1 MSNLNCFGII
11 EINPGLD
18 LELLD
23 LSFTDT
29 SNVEGI
35 IEYVKNVV
43 GTDTFSLYFT
53 PLDYD
58 HYKQLC
64 NEILEDYE
72 INYRFI

>member
-1 MSNLNCFGII
+1 MNKLNCFAIV
-11 EINPGLD
+11 EINNQE

-35 IEYVKNVV
+35 EEYVKNVLKIER
-43 GTDTFSLYFT
+43 FNLYFT

-58 HYKQLC
+58 HYKQLW
-64 NEILEDYE
+64 NEVLEDNE

>member
-35 IEYVKNVV
+35 MEYVKNVV
-43 GTDTFSLYFT
+43 GTDTFSLHFT

-58 HYKQLC
+58 HFKQLC

>member
-35 IEYVKNVV
+35 MEYVKNVV
-43 GTDTFSLYFT
+43 GTDTFSLHFT

-58 HYKQLC
+58 HFKQLC

-72 INYRFI
+72 VNYRFI